1 MIPDGYTDLAPGK
14 IASVVTYLE
23 MLERPALTEV
33 AASRILTSEV
43 RLRQVQN
50 PGLDW
55 YRALY
60 RRAGAQWLWFSRLE
74 VKDEK
79 LAEMLNRPT
88 TELFVAERE
97 GSEIGL
103 AELDRSQPPS
113 VEITSFALFSE
124 AIGKGLGRAFM
135 TQLLGRAWSKST
147 ARVWLHTCT
156 LDGPA
161 ALSFYM
167 KCGFRPYKRAM
178 SVEEAKAT
186 VRRESGRHFDPVV
199 VAAFLKRFDDLVL
212 VRQEASQDFALVYD
226 APSLRRHQPEMVGT

>member
-23 MLERPALTEV
+23 MRERPLLAD
-33 AASRILTSEV
+33 AASGEV
-43 RLRQVQN
+43 QLPRVRN
-50 PGLDW
+50 PQLDW

-60 RRAGAQWLWFSRLE
+60 RRAGAQWFWFSRLE
-74 VKDEK
+74 MTDEQ
-79 LAEMLNRPT
+79 LAEVLSRST

-103 AELDRSQPPS
+103 AELDRSDPPN

-135 TQLLGRAWSKST
+135 TQLLDRAWDAST
-147 ARVWLHTCT
+147 TRVWLHTCT
-156 LDGPA
+156 LDGPT

-167 KCGFRPYKRAM
+167 KCGFRPYKRAIE
-178 SVEEAKAT
+178 VAD
-186 VRRESGRHFDPVV
+186 DPRLRGILPED
-199 VAAFLKRFDDLVL
+199 AAPQVPIIR
-212 VRQEASQDFALVYD
+212 
-226 APSLRRHQPEMVGT
+226 